1 MTKVSPTIAYSFN
14 SPLPF
19 VGRLRAKLAEH
30 PSAPHIIDMSN
41 DGPAWGVPPEAD
53 FLICAFTGWDLAPAE
68 KPAQWPHGLRHI
80 HVLNAGV
87 DKFPAWFFDDVP
99 VTCGRG
105 VSSVAIAEFVMA
117 AVLGREKKLVEL
129 SRRGAGD
136 PLPGIRGV
144 AGKTIGLVGAGAIGR
159 AVAERALSFGMTVL
173 ATTRSGRAP
182 EGLEVEVVSIEDLM
196 RRSDHVAICAPLT
209 EATRGLFDARLLG
222 LAKPDL
228 HLINVARGEIV
239 DQDALLAA
247 LNDGR
252 LGFATLDVT
261 VPDPLPAGHPLA
273 GRPDTMITPHISWM
287 AEDNFER
294 LVAVTLD
301 VVDCYARGVEPRD
314 YLVSAEHRY

>member
-1 MTKVSPTIAYSFN
+1 MTKKSPTIAYSFN

-19 VGRLRAKLAEH
+19 VGKLRAKLAEH
-30 PSAPHIIDMSN
+30 PSAPRIIDMAN
-41 DGPAWGVPPEAD
+41 DRPAWEVPAEAD
-53 FLICAFTGWDLAPAE
+53 LLFCAFTGWDLAPAE
-68 KPAQWPHGLRHI
+68 KPAEWPHNLRHI

-87 DKFPAWFFDDVP
+87 DKFPDWFFQDVP
-99 VTCGRG
+99 VSCGRG

-117 AVLGREKKLVEL
+117 AVLGHEKKLIDL
-129 SRRGAGD
+129 SQRGPGD
-136 PLPGIRGV
+136 PLPAIRGV
-144 AGKTIGLVGAGAIGR
+144 KGKTIGLVGAGAIGR
-159 AVAERALSFGMTVL
+159 AVAERALAFGMTVL

-182 EGLEVEVVSIEDLM
+182 DGLDMAVVPIEELM

-209 EATRGLFDARLLG
+209 EATRGLFDAGLLALG
-222 LAKPDL
+222 KPDL

-247 LNDGR
+247 LEGNR

-261 VPDPLPAGHPLA
+261 VPDPLPEGHPLL
-273 GRPDTMITPHISWM
+273 GRADTMITPHISWM

-301 VVDCYARGVEPRD
+301 VLDCFSRGAEPHD
-314 YLVSAEHRY
+314 YMVSAAHRY

>member
-19 VGRLRAKLAEH
+19 AGKLRARLAEH
-30 PSAPHIIDMSN
+30 PSAPGIIDMP
-41 DGPAWGVPPEAD
+41 DDRPAWEVPPEAD
-53 FLICAFTGWDLAPAE
+53 LLICAFTGWDLAPAE

-87 DKFPAWFFDDVP
+87 DKFPDWFFADVP

-105 VSSVAIAEFVMA
+105 VSSIAIAEFVMA

-129 SRRGAGD
+129 SRRGSGD
-136 PLPGIRGV
+136 PLPAIRGV
-144 AGKTIGLVGAGAIGR
+144 KGKTIGLVGAGAIGR
-159 AVAERALSFGMTVL
+159 AIAERARAFGMTVL
-173 ATTRSGRAP
+173 ASTRSGRAP
-182 EGLEVEVVSIEDLM
+182 EGLDVEIVPIEDLM

-209 EATRGLFDARLLG
+209 EATRGMVDAGLLA

-228 HLINVARGEIV
+228 HLVNVARGELV

-247 LNDGR
+247 LEENR

-261 VPDPLPAGHPLA
+261 VPDPLPAGHPLL
-273 GRPDTMITPHISWM
+273 GRADTMITPHISWM
-287 AEDNFER
+287 AEDNFDR
-294 LVAVTLD
+294 LVSVTLD
-301 VVDCYARGVEPRD
+301 VLDCYWRGVEPRD